1 MPPAPVRVASVVMRT
16 VKAGRSFVGAVQSS
30 RSSRVGT
37 EFGGLVTEYLAEE
50 GMRVKAGD
58 PLAKLRTVLL
68 DLRIQAAKAEL
79 AVRRAQLLELENGF
93 RPEELAQAKARVA
106 EATADLAL
114 KRWRLEATEGLY
126 ANKTISEDELRTAR
140 LAVRVAESA
149 LDVQKNALALAVA
162 GPRAERKAQARAQ
175 VDEQEIEVARLEEEH
190 DRYVIRAPF
199 DGIVTKELTEVG
211 EWLATGASVAEIDHL
226 GEVDVV
232 VHVVED
238 YVSRLRVGTPARVTL
253 GAIPGRIFTGPIR
266 EIVPRADARSRT
278 FPVKIRLR
286 NETLSDGSV
295 LLKDGMFAEAT
306 LAVGEESPA
315 LLVPK
320 DAIVLGGMVPVL
332 VWIVDG
338 ATSTAK
344 MVPVKLGVAV
354 DDLIAVTGPLEP
366 GQKVVVRGNERILFP
381 GQPLRVLD

>member
-1 MPPAPVRVASVVMRT
+1 RPVE
-16 VKAGRSFVGAVQSS
+16 AGPRFVGAVQSS

-50 GMRVKAGD
+50 GTRVKAGA
-58 PLAKLRTVLL
+58 PLARLRTVLL
-68 DLRIQAAKAEL
+68 DLRIRAAKAEL
-79 AVRRAQLLELENGF
+79 ALRRAQLLELENGT
-93 RPEELAQAKARVA
+93 RPEELAQAKARVG
-106 EATADLAL
+106 EAVADLEL
-114 KRWRLEATEGLY
+114 KRWRRVAAEGLY
-126 ANKTISEDELRTAR
+126 ENKTISEDEVRTAR
-140 LAVRVAESA
+140 LAVRAAESA
-149 LDVQKNALALAVA
+149 LDVQKNALALAEA
-162 GPRAERKAQARAQ
+162 GPREERKVQARAQ
-175 VDEQEIEVARLEEEH
+175 VEQQEVDVARLEEER

-199 DGIVTKELTEVG
+199 DGIVTKKLTEVG
-211 EWLATGASVAEIDHL
+211 EWLATGAGVAEIDHFAH
-226 GEVDVV
+226 VDVV

-238 YVSRLRVGTPARVTL
+238 YVSHVRAGMVARVVL
-253 GAIPGRIFTGPIR
+253 GAIPGRIFTGPVR

-286 NETLSDGSV
+286 NEDLPDGSV

-306 LAVGEESPA
+306 LGVGDESPA

-332 VWIVDG
+332 VWIVDD

-344 MVPVKLGVAV
+344 MVPVRLGVAV
-354 DDLIAVTGPLEP
+354 DDLIQVIGPLEA

-381 GQPLRVLD
+381 GQPLRILE